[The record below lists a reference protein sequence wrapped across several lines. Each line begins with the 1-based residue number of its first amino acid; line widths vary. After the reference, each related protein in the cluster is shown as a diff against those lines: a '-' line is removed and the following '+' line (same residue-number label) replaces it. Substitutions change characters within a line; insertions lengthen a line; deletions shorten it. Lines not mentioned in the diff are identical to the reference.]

1 MSNQYTESW
10 NYTLTSNSLPYA
22 INNGSPYTSSGRCV
36 LPIDSFVN
44 KDFAGSAYSF
54 QGYNYVGS
62 YSLTFDLDVTEAA
75 DAIFQ
80 ILCYG
85 GTDYIPAM
93 RRTISP
99 AAVTLGWSSYGSNI
113 INGTGDSVKDGD
125 FTGISVA
132 EIGIYR
138 VTYVKRVISG
148 SYSYVGM
155 HVVSPNGTHY
165 KTGWAYVADSEKH
178 NQIGTNTSG
187 DGGWFYIG
195 ALSVIDG
202 LTDEEAEQLLTTG
215 SLNTLPAAP
224 SITPATS
231 SAQAPVT
238 VTIAPQGTAPAD
250 HTLKYTTDGSDPSSS
265 NGTVYSTAFVVGDPF
280 TPGTTVTVK
289 AAYISTVDGTVGN
302 IATATYTFELTA
314 PILVN
319 SAGYTI
325 TELTLWYEMPIHW
338 KVVPTDPEMSIV
350 YTVDGTDPT
359 SSGTAITWTEGNFIP
374 FNSHPLS
381 LTPSQVQVN
390 QPLKAALKYVHGGST
405 TYSAVTNIPLTFVIY
420 AVFEGWPQYPVLP
433 IQYLEKFKDS
443 YSAVYTH
450 DPYITNQYYS
460 GYEHTA
466 ISSIV
471 FHYRV
476 TVDGVSTDHTEP
488 PLIQVPF
495 GTGMHSLGIR
505 ISTADGSLYA
515 DAVAVDQSGTALTE
529 TQTVFSFY
537 QESPITEKSV
547 YITNSTVPVTLGNPN
562 GGASKL
568 RYTLDGS
575 APTITSTIA
584 TEAIQLP
591 SGGVLRAIA
600 ERAGIVSTAVRV
612 EAMSEYE
619 ITEAA
624 TALEDVNYH
633 YHVAAQRL
641 ELTSQLAAGPETVTV
656 GSNTTPGT
664 ASITVGGSSYQ
675 IGLWDHDTAQ
685 GAYNGFT
692 GILWRNY
699 PTHFW
704 SRLAYTE
711 ATAALS
717 WTYTESLF
725 EGHSTVTL
733 FEITA
738 LSRKYSVTYTYT
750 VATATRATSITRTL
764 KNLTTGNTT
773 SATVSGATIS
783 ASVSNTLTLTIASG
797 SISLS
802 DGSGASTETST
813 DFTAGTLWSANYT
826 VNPSAVSLATDQDG
840 TASIATTAASGKF
853 RRAPGSVVCTK
864 STTSESD
871 SVTIDFQTEEAH
883 RLVKHSMLGVPS
895 VNPPAIIGFDK
906 KSKTTKVDGL
916 FAMALPGTL
925 DMTGDFVAEIKM
937 ATDFRALMTYPSAAI
952 ATSTNLPTL
961 SMFLVD
967 PTTALNS
974 TAAMDTGISIRM
986 YVPSDRPGAYPIYLE
1001 LYSPGA
1007 PPARMTLSSNSKQ
1020 LVFRMTG
1027 TASGIELAAEVDGI
1041 NTVLTTL
1048 GAIRT
1053 GLREVR
1059 IRRTGSTT
1067 QPRKQLTDFF
1077 KYTATGTFSK
1087 VVCSNPVL
1095 VGADFMFRGQATGF
1109 DSTVLSVPT
1118 ESTRA
1123 VWFNPTTGAVTSEV
1137 IAFEP
1142 SDGRLLVGVMKSTEG
1157 NLLWTNTMYSSLV
1170 KVRTELNGSITGG
1183 TVIGVGSNL
1192 QINGR
1197 VVTWKECGYERSA
1210 TLGDL
1215 SWVQPYNHL
1224 NLREG
1229 RHFVRAKE
1237 AQRIRI
1243 TASAP

>member
-10 NYTLTSNSLPYA
+10 DYTLTSNSLPYA
-22 INNGSPYTSSGRCV
+22 INNGSPYTYDGKCILSA
-36 LPIDSFVN
+36 DSFVN

-54 QGYNYVGS
+54 QGYNYNGS
-62 YSLTFDLDVTEAA
+62 YSLTFDLDVSGA
-75 DAIFQ
+75 DNHIFMV
-80 ILCYG
+80 LCYG
-85 GTDYIPAM
+85 GTDYVPAIQ
-93 RRTISP
+93 RTVSP
-99 AAVTLGWSSYGSNI
+99 NVVTLGWSSYGSNI
-113 INGTGDSVKDGD
+113 INGTGDSVRDGD
-125 FTGISVA
+125 FTGLSVA
-132 EIGIYR
+132 EIGTYR
-138 VTYVKRVISG
+138 VTYIKRVVSG

-155 HVVSPNGTHY
+155 RVVSPNGTPY
-165 KTGWAYVADSEKH
+165 KTGWAYVSDAEKH
-178 NQIGTNTSG
+178 NQIGANTSG
-187 DGGWFYIG
+187 SGGSFSIG
-195 ALSVIDG
+195 TISVIDG
-202 LTDEEAEQLLTTG
+202 LTDEEADLLLTTG
-215 SLNTLPAAP
+215 SMGLFPVT
-224 SITPATS
+224 ITPATS
-231 SAQAPVT
+231 SALAPVT
-238 VTIAPQGTAPAD
+238 VTLAPQGTVPAD
-250 HTLKYTTDGSDPSSS
+250 YTIKYTTDGSDPSSS
-265 NGTVYSTAFVVGDPF
+265 IGTVYSTAFVVGDPF

-289 AAYISTVDGTVGN
+289 AAYVSTVDGTVGD
-302 IATATYTFELTA
+302 IATATYTFELAA

-319 SAGYTI
+319 SSGYTI
-325 TELTLWYEMPIHW
+325 TALTLWYEMPIHW

-359 SSGTAITWTEGNFIP
+359 SSGTAITWVEGNFIP

-390 QPLKAALKYVHGGST
+390 QPLKAALKYTPSGGST
-405 TYSAVTNIPLTFVIY
+405 TYSAVTTVPLTFVIY

-433 IQYLEKFKDS
+433 IRYLEKFKDS

-450 DPYITNQYYS
+450 DPYMTNQFF
-460 GYEHTA
+460 GEYEHTVV
-466 ISSIV
+466 SSIV

-476 TVDGVSTDHTEP
+476 TVDGVSTNHTEP

-537 QESPITEKSV
+537 QESPIAEKGV

-562 GGASKL
+562 GGASNL

-575 APTITSTIA
+575 APTVTSTIA

-591 SGGVLRAIA
+591 SGGVIRAIA
-600 ERAGIVSTAVRV
+600 ERSGIVSTAVRV

-656 GSNTTPGT
+656 GSNTTPST

-692 GILWRNY
+692 GILWRSY

-725 EGHSTVTL
+725 AGHNTVTL
-733 FEITA
+733 FEITV
-738 LSRKYSVTYTYT
+738 LSRKYSVTYAYT
-750 VATATRATSITRTL
+750 VTTATRATSIVRTL
-764 KNLTTGNTT
+764 KNLTTGAMT
-773 SATVSGATIS
+773 SATVAGATIS

-802 DGSGASTETST
+802 DGTGMSTETST
-813 DFTAGTLWSANYT
+813 DFTAGTLWSASYT
-826 VNPSAVSLATDQDG
+826 VNPSAVTLAEDQDG
-840 TASIATTAASGKF
+840 TASITTTAASGKF

-864 STTSESD
+864 STTSATG
-871 SVTIDFQTEEAH
+871 SVAVDFQTEEAH

-895 VNPPAIIGFDK
+895 VNPPAIVGFDK
-906 KSKTTKVDGL
+906 ESKTTKVDGL

-937 ATDFRALMTYPSAAI
+937 ATDFRSLMTYPSAAI

-974 TAAMDTGISIRM
+974 TAAIDTGISIRM

-1020 LVFRMTG
+1020 IVFRMTG

-1041 NTVLTTL
+1041 TTVLTTVS
-1048 GAIRT
+1048 AIRT

-1067 QPRKQLTDFF
+1067 QPRKQLTDLV

-1087 VVCSNPVL
+1087 VVCSDPVL

-1142 SDGRLLVGVMKSTEG
+1142 SDGRLLVGVMKSTDG

-1197 VVTWKECGYERSA
+1197 VVTWKECGYERSS

-1237 AQRIRI
+1237 TQRIRI